1 MNNINKKPPTLFMHS
16 GCLTAETLDLFVS
29 GSMKGTDLSMAEQH
43 IAICPL
49 CADAAEGLRLWLEEN
64 PSTDGISE
72 NPDSAS
78 RELFGE
84 QSSEHS
90 RRSKSKISKPTFFQD
105 RIKSLNSQIWQR
117 IYKHKQVDREPGKR
131 LSYKPFVW
139 LSAAA
144 MLVLFIGGFYT
155 LWTNN
160 QLENNSLAQ
169 KLKTDSS
176 LKYDMYGKLPFPPSE
191 TKSVLTI
198 VYDRKKG
205 VQAPPVLAILTEEV
219 PRAVSNDVLVK
230 GTTTDDVEFSEY
242 RYMKKSGVREDES
255 NTYRDSRTNS
265 VPFVRHGGAAMK
277 KGETGDESE
286 TVLTYA
292 TEMPSFPGG
301 DSQRLKFLSK
311 NIRYPQ
317 QASENGVQGTV
328 FVSFVVKKDG
338 SLSDIKTLRGIGG
351 GCDEEAIRVVKKM
364 PRWNPGYQNGKKVSV
379 LFNMKI
385 DFKLE

>member
-1 MNNINKKPPTLFMHS
+1 MNNMNKKPPTLFTPS

-29 GSMKGTDLSMAEQH
+29 SSIKGSDLELVEQH
-43 IAICPL
+43 ISVCPL
-49 CADAAEGLRLWLEEN
+49 CADAAEGLGLWLKEN
-64 PSTDGISE
+64 RSTNENSE
-72 NPDSAS
+72 IPNSAS
-78 RELFGE
+78 PELAGG
-84 QSSEHS
+84 QSFEHS
-90 RRSKSKISKPTFFQD
+90 PRVKSQVSKPSLFQN
-105 RIKSLNSQIWQR
+105 RINSLNEHIWQR
-117 IYKHKQVDREPGKR
+117 IHKHKLVEHETGKH
-131 LSYKPFVW
+131 LSNKPFVC
-139 LSAAA
+139 LAAAA

-155 LWTNN
+155 LWTKN
-160 QLENNSLAQ
+160 QLENNGLAQ

-176 LKYDMYGKLPFPPSE
+176 LKYDTYGKLPFPPSE

-205 VQAPPVLAILTEEV
+205 VQAPPVLAIVTEEV
-219 PRAVSNDVLVK
+219 PRTASSDVLVK
-230 GTTTDDVEFSEY
+230 GSTTDDVEFSEY
-242 RYMKKSGVREDES
+242 RYMKKSGAREGES
-255 NTYRDSRTNS
+255 NTYSDSRTNQA
-265 VPFVRHGGAAMK
+265 PFVGHGGAAMK
-277 KGETGDESE
+277 KVESGDESE

-338 SLSDIKTLRGIGG
+338 SLTDIKTLRGIGG

-379 LFNMKI
+379 LFNMRI
-385 DFKLE
+385 DFRLQ

>member
-1 MNNINKKPPTLFMHS
+1 MHS

-29 GSMKGTDLSMAEQH
+29 GSIKGSDIELFEQH
-43 IAICPL
+43 LSECPL
-49 CADAAEGLRLWLEEN
+49 CADAAEGLRLWLKENSSTNENSEN
-64 PSTDGISE
+64 PS
-72 NPDSAS
+72 SAS
-78 RELFGE
+78 PEFAGE
-84 QSSEHS
+84 QSFKHS
-90 RRSKSKISKPTFFQD
+90 LRLKSQVSKPSLFQD
-105 RIKSLNSQIWQR
+105 RINSLNSQIWQR

-131 LSYKPFVW
+131 LSYKPFAW
-139 LSAAA
+139 LAVAAT
-144 MLVLFIGGFYT
+144 LVLFIGGFYA
-155 LWTNN
+155 LWTQN
-160 QLENNSLAQ
+160 QLDNHKLSQ
-169 KLKTDSS
+169 KLKMDSA
-176 LKYDMYGKLPFPPSE
+176 LNFDMYGKLPFPPSE

-385 DFKLE
+385 DFRLE

>member
-1 MNNINKKPPTLFMHS
+1 MNNMNKIPPTLFTLS
-16 GCLTAETLDLFVS
+16 GCLTVTTLNLLVS
-29 GSMKGTDLSMAEQH
+29 GSLESADLAMTEQH

-49 CADAAEGLRLWLEEN
+49 CADAAEGLKLWLEEN
-64 PSTDGISE
+64 PSNDELSE
-72 NPDSAS
+72 NPEPAS
-78 RELFGE
+78 PEVAGDQPF
-84 QSSEHS
+84 EHS
-90 RRSKSKISKPTFFQD
+90 RQLKSKISKPTSFQD
-105 RIKSLNSQIWQR
+105 RINSLNSQIWQR
-117 IYKHKQVDREPGKR
+117 NYKHKLTERETGKH

-139 LSAAA
+139 LAAAA
-144 MLVLFIGGFYT
+144 MLVLFIGGFYA
-155 LWTNN
+155 LWTSN
-160 QLENNSLAQ
+160 QLDNNRLAQ
-169 KLKTDSS
+169 NLKTDSA
-176 LKYDMYGKLPFPPSE
+176 LNFDVYGKLPFPPAE

-198 VYDRKKG
+198 MYDRKKG
-205 VQAPPVLAILTEEV
+205 VQSPPILAIVTEEV

-230 GTTTDDVEFSEY
+230 GSTTDDVEFSEY
-242 RYMKKSGVREDES
+242 RYMKKTGAREEES
-255 NTYRDSRTNS
+255 NTYRDSRTNP
-265 VPFVRHGGAAMK
+265 VPFVGHGGAAMK

-338 SLSDIKTLRGIGG
+338 SLADIKTLRGIGG

-385 DFKLE
+385 DFRLQ